1 MGAIIPALMHRIP
14 SELRTSIL
22 EFIGPSL
29 DSGIYWPSSTR
40 MGDPLEVLVLHPLL
54 IDFYLN
60 FHLVWRGCL
69 FVDYLLIL
77 NFCGPREASIH
88 EFIGPFRLRSYH
100 LNN

>member
-22 EFIGPSL
+22 EFIENSIREFIGPFRLRTS
-29 DSGIYWPSSTR
+29 
-40 MGDPLEVLVLHPLL
+40 
-54 IDFYLN
+54 
-60 FHLVWRGCL
+60 
-69 FVDYLLIL
+69 IL
-77 NFCGPREASIH
+77 

>member
-29 DSGIYWPSSTR
+29 DSGIYWPKPR
-40 MGDPLEVLVLHPLL
+40 FWNLL
-54 IDFYLN
+54 
-60 FHLVWRGCL
+60 
-69 FVDYLLIL
+69 
-77 NFCGPREASIH
+77 A
-88 EFIGPFRLRSYH
+88 PFRLRSYH